1 MCHHGEPAFNSRTM
15 LCMLSPSQG
24 LTVQQLLQT
33 DPFPPLKQLIKK
45 KKYPHTAGNYKTLQ
59 EPAMPRTFI
68 RRHTSVPSALE
79 ADLFQKSFYRRS
91 RKDGYGHS
99 PSSMSDYILKG
110 YSLSLKIP
118 ILLKNSNPS
127 LWWVKKKTH
136 HKRTSPC
143 AYVSVLAVY
152 IQTFHCKLRLS
163 CLLPTETCGFGFM
176 RLITGLL

>member
-1 MCHHGEPAFNSRTM
+1 MNDRKANPKIVTINPRRAGGVWSCGFLCSVAMCHHKEPAFNSRTM

-33 DPFPPLKQLIKK
+33 APFPLLNQLIK

-59 EPAMPRTFI
+59 EPVMPRTFI
-68 RRHTSVPSALE
+68 QRHTSVPSALE
-79 ADLFQKSFYRRS
+79 ADLFQKSFHRCS

-99 PSSMSDYILKG
+99 PFSMSDYILKG

-127 LWWVKKKTH
+127 SQWEEKNPITKEPALV
-136 HKRTSPC
+136 PML
-143 AYVSVLAVY
+143 VS
-152 IQTFHCKLRLS
+152 
-163 CLLPTETCGFGFM
+163 
-176 RLITGLL
+176 